1 MPSYIASQTATF
13 QARFTLNGSP
23 HDPYAVASARILDP
37 SSTVMATLTP
47 TRLSPGLYAIAYT
60 IPAAGPAGQWH
71 HAWTYTGAAGMAPD
85 TFQYAF
91 DVVAATYVVTPV
103 GVPVAQS
110 IFNNVI
116 ATLQGITIAAGY
128 NQTVAKVERTRPME
142 IPSVA
147 TFPTLTAWIEDESR
161 EQSQINYTDH
171 HLTLVVRGFTLDGN
185 DPGLALERL
194 MADVERALAAD
205 ITRGS
210 YAIDT
215 AAVGGVERE
224 AIMPDQF
231 MGRGIAYAEYTIW
244 FRTKRGN
251 PFEQ

>member
-1 MPSYIASQTATF
+1 MPSYLASQTATF
-13 QARFTLNGSP
+13 QVQFKRNGSLY
-23 HDPYAVASARILDP
+23 DPYAVAAARILDP
-37 SSTVMATLTP
+37 SSTLMATLTP
-47 TRLSPGLYAIAYT
+47 TRVSLGIYSITYT

-71 HAWTYTGAAGMAPD
+71 HAWTYTGASGMAPD
-85 TFQYAF
+85 SFQYAF

-103 GVPVAQS
+103 DVPVSQS

-116 ATLQGITIAAGY
+116 ATLQGITVAVGF
-128 NQTVAKVERTRPME
+128 NQTVVKVESTRPMIE
-142 IPSVA
+142 PSPS

-161 EQSQINYTDH
+161 EQSAIMYTDH
-171 HLTLVVRGFTLDGN
+171 HQTLVIRGFTLDGN

-194 MADVERALAAD
+194 MADVEMALAAD
-205 ITRGS
+205 LTRGG

-215 AAVGGVERE
+215 AAVGGVERD
-224 AIMPDQF
+224 AVMPGNM

-251 PFEQ
+251 PYSQ